1 MVAISEARSSRLAG
15 DSYSPWFRAAA
26 PVALRLAGSLGIV
39 AAVTYVCFQIL
50 RVNATT
56 AGFAYLVAVL
66 GVATSW
72 GLLEAASASVA
83 AVLCFN
89 YFFFP
94 PIRNFTISDPQN
106 WVALLAFFATSLI
119 ASQVSAHARQRT
131 REAVDRQRDLER
143 LYALSRSILLTP
155 TEDGIARQIAQQIAQ
170 VFDFRAGALY
180 DRGTGAIYN
189 TGPEDLTGLDD
200 RLRESALKGTLFRD
214 EGTQTVVT
222 AIRLGGEPI
231 GALALRGPLP
241 SDTVLQALANLAAI
255 GLEKARAQQ
264 AASHALAARQSQ
276 ELKSTLLDAMAHEFK
291 TPLTSMK
298 AATSAL
304 LSDVVS
310 EPGSRRELI
319 TVVDE
324 EIDHLNRL
332 VTEAIRMARIEAG
345 DVQLTR
351 SRCAVEPMLKAVLD
365 SMEAAIAG
373 RPVSLQVPADVP
385 YVNVDAG
392 LIELV
397 IRQLVDNALRYSP
410 PPSPLVVR
418 AGRTP
423 QGVVIGIRD
432 HGPGIAQEEHARV
445 FEKYYRGSTA
455 SRARGTG
462 LGLAIAREIARAHGG
477 DVWLETSSP
486 QGSEFC
492 LSLPVAPGEDR
503 S

>member
-1 MVAISEARSSRLAG
+1 MGWMRT
-15 DSYSPWFRAAA
+15 AA
-26 PVALRLAGSLGIV
+26 PVALRVMGSLAIV
-39 AAVTYVCFQIL
+39 AAVTYMCYHAA
-50 RVNATT
+50 RVNAIT

-66 GVATSW
+66 AVATWW
-72 GLLEAASASVA
+72 GLVEATAASVGAM
-83 AVLCFN
+83 LCFN
-89 YFFFP
+89 YFFLP
-94 PIRNFTISDPQN
+94 PLLTFTIADPQN
-106 WVALLAFFATSLI
+106 WVALLAFLATSII
-119 ASQVSAHARQRT
+119 ASQVSAHAKQRT
-131 REAVDRQRDLER
+131 RETLDRQRDMER
-143 LYALSRSILLTP
+143 LYALSRSILLTH
-155 TEDGIARQIAQQIAQ
+155 TEDGVARQIAQQIAQ

-180 DRGTGAIYN
+180 DRATGAIHN
-189 TGPEDLTGLDD
+189 TGPEDLTGFDD

-214 EGTQTVVT
+214 ERMQTVVT
-222 AIRLGGEPI
+222 AIRLGGEPV

-310 EPGSRRELI
+310 EPAGRRELI

-351 SRCAVEPMLKAVLD
+351 APCAVEPMLKEVLG
-365 SMEAAIAG
+365 SLESAIAG
-373 RPVSLQVPADVP
+373 RSVNLQVEPDLPSVD
-385 YVNVDAG
+385 VDAG

-397 IRQLVDNALRYSP
+397 IRQLVDNAVRYSP
-410 PPSPLVVR
+410 PAAPLTVR
-418 AGRTP
+418 AGRSADS
-423 QGVVIGIRD
+423 VVIGIRD
-432 HGPGIAQEEHARV
+432 HGPGIAPEERAHV
-445 FEKYYRGSTA
+445 FEKYYRGST
-455 SRARGTG
+455 SSKARGTG

-477 DVWLETSSP
+477 EVWLETSSP
-486 QGSEFC
+486 EGSEFC
-492 LSLPVAPGEDR
+492 LSLPAAPGG
-503 S
+503 SK

>member
-1 MVAISEARSSRLAG
+1 M
-15 DSYSPWFRAAA
+15 RAAA
-26 PVALRLAGSLGIV
+26 PVSLRLVGSLAIV
-39 AAVTYVCFQIL
+39 AAVTYVCFHVAG
-50 RVNATT
+50 VNAIT

-66 GVATSW
+66 AVATWW
-72 GLLEAASASVA
+72 GLVEATAASIG

-89 YFFFP
+89 YFFLP
-94 PIRNFTISDPQN
+94 PILNFTIADPQN
-106 WVALLAFFATSLI
+106 WVALLAFLATSII
-119 ASQVSAHARQRT
+119 ASQVSAHAKQRT
-131 REAVDRQRDLER
+131 RDALDRQRDMER
-143 LYALSRSILLTP
+143 LYALSRSILLTH
-155 TEDGIARQIAQQIAQ
+155 TEDGVARQIARQIAQ

-180 DRGTGAIYN
+180 DRSTGAIHN
-189 TGPEDLTGLDD
+189 TGPEDLTGFDD

-214 EGTQTVVT
+214 ERTRTAVT
-222 AIRLGGEPI
+222 AIRLGGQPI
-231 GALALRGPLP
+231 GALALRGSLP

-255 GLEKARAQQ
+255 GLEKARAEE
-264 AASHALAARQSQ
+264 AASHAQAAQQSQ

-310 EPGSRRELI
+310 EPGGRRELI

-345 DVQLTR
+345 EVQLTR
-351 SRCAVEPMLKAVLD
+351 ALCAVEPMIKEVLN
-365 SMEAAIAG
+365 SMEAATAG
-373 RPVSLQVPADVP
+373 RTVNLQVAPELPLVD
-385 YVNVDAG
+385 VDAG

-397 IRQLVDNALRYSP
+397 IRQLMDNALRYSP
-410 PPSPLVVR
+410 PATPLTVR
-418 AGRTP
+418 AERTP
-423 QGVVIGIRD
+423 LGVVIGIRD
-432 HGPGIAQEEHARV
+432 YGPGIALEERERV

-455 SRARGTG
+455 SKARGTG

-477 DVWLETSSP
+477 EVRLEMTSP

-492 LSLPVAPGEDR
+492 LSLPVARAEDKP
-503 S
+503 

>member
-1 MVAISEARSSRLAG
+1 M
-15 DSYSPWFRAAA
+15 RAAG
-26 PVALRLAGSLGIV
+26 PVALRVLGSLAIV
-39 AAVTYVCFQIL
+39 ATVTYVCFHAA
-50 RVNATT
+50 RVNAIT

-66 GVATSW
+66 AVATWW
-72 GLLEAASASVA
+72 GLIEATAASIA
-83 AVLCFN
+83 AMLCFN
-89 YFFFP
+89 YFFLP
-94 PIRNFTISDPQN
+94 PILNFTIADPQN
-106 WVALLAFFATSLI
+106 WVALLAFLATSII
-119 ASQVSAHARQRT
+119 ASQVSEHAKQRT
-131 REAVDRQRDLER
+131 REALERQRDMER
-143 LYALSRSILLTP
+143 LYALSRSILLTH
-155 TEDGIARQIAQQIAQ
+155 TEEDIARQIARQIAQ

-180 DRGTGAIYN
+180 DRATGAIYN
-189 TGPEDLTGLDD
+189 TGPEDLTGFDD
-200 RLRESALKGTLFRD
+200 RLRESAVKGTLFR
-214 EGTQTVVT
+214 EGLTKTVVT

-255 GLEKARAQQ
+255 GLEKARAQE
-264 AASHALAARQSQ
+264 AASHAQAAQQSQ

-304 LSDVVS
+304 LCDVVS
-310 EPGSRRELI
+310 EPASRRELI

-351 SRCAVEPMLKAVLD
+351 APCAVEPMLKEVLG
-365 SMEAAIAG
+365 SLESAIAG
-373 RPVSLQVPADVP
+373 RSVSLQVEPDLP
-385 YVNVDAG
+385 YVDVDAG

-397 IRQLVDNALRYSP
+397 IRQLVDNAVRYSP
-410 PPSPLVVR
+410 PAAPLTVR
-418 AGRTP
+418 AGRSADS
-423 QGVVIGIRD
+423 VVIGIRD
-432 HGPGIAQEEHARV
+432 HGPGIAPEERAHV
-445 FEKYYRGSTA
+445 FEKYYRGST
-455 SRARGTG
+455 SSKARGTG

-477 DVWLETSSP
+477 EVWLETSSP

-492 LSLPVAPGEDR
+492 LSLPFAPAEGR

>member
-1 MVAISEARSSRLAG
+1 ML
-15 DSYSPWFRAAA
+15 
-26 PVALRLAGSLGIV
+26 GSLAIV
-39 AAVTYVCFQIL
+39 ATVTYVCFHAA
-50 RVNATT
+50 RVNAIT
-56 AGFAYLVAVL
+56 AGFGYVVVVL
-66 GVATSW
+66 AVATQW
-72 GLLEAASASVA
+72 GLVEATAASIA
-83 AVLCFN
+83 AMLCLN
-89 YFFFP
+89 YFFLP
-94 PIRNFTISDPQN
+94 PLLTFTVADPQN
-106 WVALLAFFATSLI
+106 WVALLAFLATSII
-119 ASQVSAHARQRT
+119 ASQVSEHAKQRT
-131 REAVDRQRDLER
+131 REALERQRDMER
-143 LYALSRSILLTP
+143 LYALSRSILLTH
-155 TEDGIARQIAQQIAQ
+155 TEEDVARQIARQIAQ

-180 DRGTGAIYN
+180 DRATGAIYN
-189 TGPEDLTGLDD
+189 TGPEDLTGFDD
-200 RLRESALKGTLFRD
+200 RLRESAVKGTLFRD
-214 EGTQTVVT
+214 GLTNTVVT

-231 GALALRGPLP
+231 GALALRGSLP

-255 GLEKARAQQ
+255 GLEKARAQE
-264 AASHALAARQSQ
+264 AASHAQAAQQSQ

-310 EPGSRRELI
+310 EPASRRELI

-351 SRCAVEPMLKAVLD
+351 APCAVEPMLKEVLG
-365 SMEAAIAG
+365 SMESAISS
-373 RPVSLQVPADVP
+373 RSVNLQVEPDLP
-385 YVNVDAG
+385 YVDVDAD

-397 IRQLVDNALRYSP
+397 IRQLLDNAVRYSP
-410 PPSPLVVR
+410 PATPLIVR

-423 QGVVIGIRD
+423 DGVVIRIRD
-432 HGPGIAQEEHARV
+432 RGPGIGPEEQARV

-455 SRARGTG
+455 SVVRGTG
-462 LGLAIAREIARAHGG
+462 LGLAIAREIARVHGG

-492 LSLPVAPGEDR
+492 LLLPVAPAEGK